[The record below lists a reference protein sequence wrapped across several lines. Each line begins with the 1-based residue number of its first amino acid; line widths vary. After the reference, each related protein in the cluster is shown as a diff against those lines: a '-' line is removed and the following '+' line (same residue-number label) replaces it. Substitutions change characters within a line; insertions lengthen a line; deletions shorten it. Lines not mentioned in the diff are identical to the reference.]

1 MCFGAP
7 PPPTAMSQPP
17 LMAARNPDLA
27 QESQLPTAKKV
38 VDEKKVTGVQY
49 GNQKRDTAAAEGK
62 AVGTDA
68 LRIKLNTG
76 GQQTASANTGGVN
89 V

>member
-1 MCFGAP
+1 MICVWSTTTTYCNESTTSNG
-7 PPPTAMSQPP
+7 S
-17 LMAARNPDLA
+17 RNPDLA
-27 QESQLPTAKKV
+27 QESKLPTAKKV

-49 GNQKRDTAAAEGK
+49 GNQKRDSAAEGK

-76 GQQTASANTGGVN
+76 QQTASANTGGVN

>member
-17 LMAARNPDLA
+17 AMAARNPDLA
-27 QESQLPTAKKV
+27 QESKLPTAKKV

-49 GNQKRDTAAAEGK
+49 GNQKRDSAAEGK

-76 GQQTASANTGGVN
+76 GTQTASANTGGVN

>member
-1 MCFGAP
+1 MCFGQP

-17 LMAARNPDLA
+17 AMAARNPDLA
-27 QESQLPTAKKV
+27 QESILPSAKKV

-49 GNQKRDTAAAEGK
+49 GNQKRDSAAEGK

-76 GQQTASANTGGVN
+76 TQTASANTGGVN

>member
-27 QESQLPTAKKV
+27 QESQLPSAKKV

-49 GNQKRDTAAAEGK
+49 GNQKRDSAAEGK

-76 GQQTASANTGGVN
+76 TQTASANTGGVN

>member
-17 LMAARNPDLA
+17 AMAARNPDLA
-27 QESQLPTAKKV
+27 QESKLPSAKKV
-38 VDEKKVTGVQY
+38 VDDKKVTGVQY
-49 GNQKRDTAAAEGK
+49 GNQKRDSPTEGK

-76 GQQTASANTGGVN
+76 GTQTASANTGGVN

>member
-1 MCFGAP
+1 MCFGQP

-17 LMAARNPDLA
+17 AMAARNPDLA
-27 QESQLPTAKKV
+27 QESKLPTAKKV

-49 GNQKRDTAAAEGK
+49 GNQKRDSPTEGK

-76 GQQTASANTGGVN
+76 QQTASANTGGVN

>member
-1 MCFGAP
+1 MCFGQP

-17 LMAARNPDLA
+17 AMAARNPDLA
-27 QESQLPTAKKV
+27 QESQLPSAKKV

-49 GNQKRDTAAAEGK
+49 GNQKRDSAAEGK

-76 GQQTASANTGGVN
+76 TQTASANTGGVN